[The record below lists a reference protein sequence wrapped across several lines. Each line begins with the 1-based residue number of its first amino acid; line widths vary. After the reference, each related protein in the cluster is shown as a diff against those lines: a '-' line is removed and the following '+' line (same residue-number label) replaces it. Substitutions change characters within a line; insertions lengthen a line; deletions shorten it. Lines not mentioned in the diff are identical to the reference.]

1 MRISLIAVGTRMP
14 AWVDA
19 GFNEYARRLPP
30 QCRLELK
37 PIHLGH
43 RGKTGNTHT
52 AMAAEGERMLA
63 AINPAHTACAL
74 EVGGNPWSTE
84 QLAGQLKKWLAS
96 GADLALLV
104 GGPDGLAADVRARAQ
119 IAWSLSPLT
128 LPHGLVRVVIAE
140 QIYRAWS
147 LLHGHPYHRA

>member
-1 MRISLIAVGTRMP
+1 MRIHLIAVGTRMP

-37 PIHLGH
+37 QINLGH
-43 RGKTGNTHT
+43 RGKTSNAKT
-52 AMAAEGERMLA
+52 AMATEGERMLA
-63 AINPAHTACAL
+63 AIDPAHTVCAL
-74 EVGGNPWSTE
+74 EVGGKPWSTE
-84 QLAGQLKKWLAS
+84 QLAGQLKRWLAS
-96 GADLALLV
+96 GEDLALLV
-104 GGPDGLAADVRARAQ
+104 GGPDGLAPDVRERTN

-128 LPHGLVRVVIAE
+128 LPHGLVRVVVAE

-147 LLHGHPYHRA
+147 LLQGHPYHRA